1 MFDNLKN
8 NPDIASLLMRLAV
21 GGMMLT
27 HGYPKLMNLFG
38 GGEIKFPNPI
48 GVGAMPSLAL
58 TVFAEFVCALMILIG
73 FRTKLATIPL
83 AVTML
88 VAIVAIHWADP
99 FGDKEL
105 AAFYLLGCAA
115 IFFLGSGKY
124 SLDAVLGR
132 NQA

>member
-1 MFDNLKN
+1 MFDKLKN
-8 NPDIASLLMRLAV
+8 NPDIASLILRLAV

-27 HGYPKLMNLFG
+27 HGIPKLMTLFG

-48 GVGAMPSLAL
+48 GVGATPSLAL

-83 AVTML
+83 AFTML

-105 AAFYLLGCAA
+105 PVFYLLGAA
-115 IFFLGSGKY
+115 AVFFLGSGKY
-124 SLDAVLGR
+124 SLDGVLGR

>member
-1 MFDNLKN
+1 MFDKLKS
-8 NPDIASLLMRLAV
+8 NPDIASLIMRLAV

-27 HGYPKLMNLFG
+27 HGYPKLMTLLG
-38 GGEIKFPNPI
+38 GGEIQFPNPI
-48 GVGAMPSLAL
+48 GVGATPSLAL

-83 AVTML
+83 AFTML
-88 VAIVAIHWADP
+88 VAMFAIHGADP
-99 FGDKEL
+99 FGKKEL
-105 AAFYLLGCAA
+105 PAFYLLGCAA

-124 SLDAVLGR
+124 SLDGVLGR